1 MPRKDLIQLILMI
14 AGTVGLA
21 ALLYFMIAFGWGTH

>member
-14 AGTVGLA
+14 VGTIGLST
-21 ALLYFMIAFGWGTH
+21 LLYILVATVSR